1 RTAPSVRD
9 IALDLGAM
17 HQPTCVGIK
26 AIAPVDGASIVPEH
40 EVAGL
45 PDLSPDQLGLRD
57 VPPEQIEQRLAFVEL
72 KSLDIGMAAPR
83 QVDRLA
89 AGHRMRANDG
99 MARAHDLARV
109 IDLGES
115 AAKLAGAVAAGI
127 MAAAAAGNPRPQRA
141 VEPLIRR
148 VHV

>member
-1 RTAPSVRD
+1 
-9 IALDLGAM
+9 M

-115 AAKLAGAVAAGI
+115 AAKLAGTVAAGI
-127 MAAAAAGNPRPQRA
+127 ITAAPGDKPAPRGCIGS
-141 VEPLIRR
+141 L
-148 VHV
+148 